1 MRRNFKKLIL
11 GVTSVAILSLMVVGC
26 GKTEPQGT
34 GDGGDAGEVNKK
46 PVTITLMGNQGDAS
60 RPYMQA
66 AIANYEEKTGN
77 KVDVQGVPG
86 DSAEQVMLTKF
97 ATGDIPDVLMHFGGH
112 GLTPYNIE
120 ENFHD
125 FSDAPWVEDIL
136 PYVKD
141 QTIHKGKVYGLPHWE
156 ASVSGMLYNKEI
168 FADLGIEAPTTQT
181 EFMAA
186 CETIKEAGI
195 TPMYL
200 AFKDVWPFL
209 YQFPMDTIV
218 KDQEILDK
226 LNSNEIEYADI
237 PEVKLIVEWF
247 KEMTD
252 KGYIGDKFT
261 TNTWDYAPEALGTGE
276 YAMMTAWDTWLY
288 TDLDKAFPGEGDKF
302 GVMPAFMG
310 TPEQGTFE
318 GPNVS
323 LLLANKNSENSEAAI
338 EFVNFLASPENYN
351 IAFDGIN
358 TAPVFKGQTTNISTP
373 QYAEAEEWI
382 DKVGNPSIAWGNIIG
397 YTQNEGAKCLQDV
410 MLGNK
415 TVDEGL
421 AAMDEDRK
429 KIAKSQQIPGF

>member
-1 MRRNFKKLIL
+1 MRRNFKRLVL
-11 GVTSVAILSLMVVGC
+11 GLTSVTILSLMLVGC
-26 GKTEPQGT
+26 GKTETQGSA
-34 GDGGDAGEVNKK
+34 DADSGPVNKK

-66 AIANYEEKTGN
+66 AIAHYEETTGN

-112 GLTPYNIE
+112 SLTPYNVE

-125 FSDAPWVEDIL
+125 FSDAPWVEDVL

-141 QTIHKGKVYGLPHWE
+141 QTIFKGKVYGLPHWE
-156 ASVSGMLYNKEI
+156 ASVSGILYNKEI
-168 FADLGIEAPTTQT
+168 FEELGIEVPKTQT
-181 EFMAA
+181 EFMEV
-186 CETIKEAGI
+186 CEEIKQAGI
-195 TPMYL
+195 TPIYH

-209 YQFPMDTIV
+209 YQLSMDPLV
-218 KDQEILDK
+218 SDQEVLDK
-226 LNSNEIEYADI
+226 LNSNEIKYADI
-237 PEVKLIVEWF
+237 PEMRQMVEWH
-247 KEMTD
+247 KEITD

-261 TNTWDYAPEALGTGE
+261 TNTWDYAPEALGSGE
-276 YAMMTAWDTWLY
+276 YAMMIGWDTWLY
-288 TDLDKAFPGEGDKF
+288 TDLDKTYPGEGDKF
-302 GVMPAFMG
+302 GIMPVFMD
-310 TPEQGTFE
+310 TIEVGTFE

-338 EFVNFLASPENYN
+338 EFVNFLGSPENYN
-351 IAFDGIN
+351 VAFDGIN
-358 TAPVFKGQTTNISTP
+358 TNPVFKGQTTNISTP

-382 DKVGNPSIAWGNIIG
+382 DEVGHPSIAWANIIG
-397 YTQNEGAKCLQDV
+397 FTQNEGAKCLQDV
-410 MLGNK
+410 MLGSK

-421 AAMDEDRK
+421 AAMDEDRM